1 MTTKRIIWT
10 DDDGNVCRCTPSPE
24 AMQALTGTGGMT
36 KPAHIDRQTASYIE
50 AGMGAVSASRLAE
63 GFANGGLT
71 ETEALNLIRDRNL
84 LTDARN
90 VVVVEAADLPHAGSL
105 RAAWRQDGA
114 TVPVF
119 DMGRGRSIKTDLI
132 RPERNKRLAALDV
145 DYMRADESGNTEEK
159 EKIAALKQK
168 LRDLPVTIQ
177 SDLDV
182 IDDPETLENYDPTW
196 PTAPE

>member
-10 DDDGNVCRCTPSPE
+10 DADGNVCRCTPSPE
-24 AMQALTGTGGMT
+24 AMRALTGTGGMLN
-36 KPAHIDRQTASYIE
+36 PAHIDKQAAAYLE

-71 ETEALNLIRDRNL
+71 EAEALNLIRDRNL

-132 RPERNKRLAALDV
+132 RPERNRRLAALDV
-145 DYMRADESGNTEEK
+145 DYMRADEAGDAEEK
-159 EKIAALKQK
+159 EKRAGLKQE

-177 SDLDV
+177 PALDA
-182 IDDPETLENYDPTW
+182 IDNPETLEDYNPTW
-196 PTAPE
+196 PT

>member
-10 DDDGNVCRCTPSPE
+10 DADGFVRRCTPSPD
-24 AMQALTGTGGMT
+24 AMKALTGTGGMLN
-36 KPAHIDRQTASYIE
+36 PAHIDKQAAAYLE

-71 ETEALNLIRDRNL
+71 EAAALNLIRDRNL

-90 VVVVEAADLPHAGSL
+90 VVVVEAGDLPHAGSL

-114 TVPVF
+114 AVPVF

-132 RPERNKRLAALDV
+132 RPERNKRLAVLDV
-145 DYMRADESGNTEEK
+145 DYIRADESGNTEEK
-159 EKIAALKQK
+159 EKIATLKQK
-168 LRDLPVTIQ
+168 LRDLPSTIQ
-177 SDLDV
+177 PALDA
-182 IDDPETLENYDPTW
+182 IDNPETLEDYNPTW
-196 PTAPE
+196 PT